1 MPLPV
6 ELPVLLPMSA
16 RLIAV
21 LHTGFHSVSMP
32 LHLRQVP
39 RWFVTL
45 ADLPHYQGTRTP
57 FTLRTKAIVEDTQS
71 RVDTALVIFDMLTI
85 EPAMPL
91 PLRCVVDCQQV
102 QPEEW
107 DGPTRHRVHNPARAP
122 APPHSAP
129 LENESPGGDHATMS
143 TPPPLP
149 PSCTRTRANFVP
161 PPLPSPTSSMAPSTI
176 TDHNPF
182 SDPIDPIVPFKPEH
196 FSQNSHDHTLQS
208 FIAALGPSHSAAD
221 VQERF
226 RVVSMNLSFVSDA
239 PCAPPTIGHKLLY
252 AIGNTTRLPVTH
264 LVYSHLH
271 ADHIGGALLFNASH
285 PTIITHA
292 ETRNR
297 LAMLSP
303 IDPLCPLPNV
313 TFEGDYTVS
322 IGNQTLELS
331 YHGPN
336 HTPVISRPCDQR

>member
-91 PLRCVVDCQQV
+91 PLRCNSRSGMD
-102 QPEEW
+102 PLAIAFTI
-107 DGPTRHRVHNPARAP
+107 PLAL
-122 APPHSAP
+122 PHLLILAP
-129 LENESPGGDHATMS
+129 LENESPGGRPRHHVHS
-143 TPPPLP
+143 PPPAAF
-149 PSCTRTRANFVP
+149 THQDKGKFRAAT
-161 PPLPSPTSSMAPSTI
+161 LPSPTSSMAPSTI

-239 PCAPPTIGHKLLY
+239 PS
-252 AIGNTTRLPVTH
+252 
-264 LVYSHLH
+264 VYTEMEYGDHAATLH
-271 ADHIGGALLFNASH
+271 QL
-285 PTIITHA
+285 
-292 ETRNR
+292 
-297 LAMLSP
+297 
-303 IDPLCPLPNV
+303 
-313 TFEGDYTVS
+313 
-322 IGNQTLELS
+322 
-331 YHGPN
+331 
-336 HTPVISRPCDQR
+336 